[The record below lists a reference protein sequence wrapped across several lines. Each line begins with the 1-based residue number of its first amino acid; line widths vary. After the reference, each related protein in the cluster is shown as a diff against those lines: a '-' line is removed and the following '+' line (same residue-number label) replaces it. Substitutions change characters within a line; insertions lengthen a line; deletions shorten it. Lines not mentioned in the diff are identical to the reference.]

1 MRPPPKSSTQPP
13 LHLRVHI
20 VLLWLVIATGG
31 VTQTVTAQVAEIQVL
46 PSELSLAVG
55 QQGTLMATPY
65 DSRGIPITD
74 LVEFSWVS
82 TNLAVATVAYEAA
95 MPTFATIT
103 AVSPGIAQIEVRFG
117 NIRSTVVVEVRAPA
131 VEEVLPPAPPDSV
144 LPPEISTAS
153 IDLLARIEP
162 HNFEYAPG
170 CRVGAF
176 VGSNLLLTTYMAIRG
191 ADSIEVML
199 SDGRRVSTGIR
210 IAAYDAPSDLTVL
223 HVPVQRTGQMTVGDD
238 PEVDDYVWAVGQPNC
253 QTTETT
259 PARIADVPSTGTLRL
274 NRVLGFGQVGS
285 PVIDQT
291 GTIVGV
297 ASEGSRAIRATDVA
311 SFTTQAGRN
320 LASGILL
327 TPIQVARAE
336 RHAYGSIALRSNM
349 TGAVARI
356 APLEDWHWPELARE
370 RSLPLTLSGPEGRYQ
385 VELIAS
391 GAVQSTTTVT
401 MEAGVAADALLLPTL
416 LAQPQPA
423 PAEEPPPGTEI
434 APQGGGGGGAIIAV
448 LLVLA
453 GGGAAAAFL
462 LKPKEPPPPT
472 PTTTTGG
479 VTIRVIIPGS
489 GGNR

>member
-1 MRPPPKSSTQPP
+1 
-13 LHLRVHI
+13 
-20 VLLWLVIATGG
+20 
-31 VTQTVTAQVAEIQVL
+31 VTQAVTAQVVAEIQVL

-74 LVEFSWVS
+74 LVGFSWVS

-95 MPTFATIT
+95 MPTFATIV
-103 AVSPGIAQIEVRFG
+103 AVSPGIAQVEVRLG

-131 VEEVLPPAPPDSV
+131 VEEVLPAAPPDSV
-144 LPPEISTAS
+144 LPREVSTAS
-153 IDLLARIEP
+153 VDLLARIEP

-191 ADSIEVML
+191 ADSIEVLL
-199 SDGRRVSTGIR
+199 SDGQRVSTGIR
-210 IAAYDAPSDLTVL
+210 IAAYDAPGDLAVL
-223 HVPVQRTGQMTVGDD
+223 HVPVQRAGQMTVGDD
-238 PEVDDYVWAVGQPNC
+238 PEVDDYVWAIGQPNC
-253 QTTETT
+253 RTTETT
-259 PARIADVPSTGTLRL
+259 PARIAEVPSTGTLRL
-274 NRVLGFGQVGS
+274 NRVLGLGQVGAPVVGA
-285 PVIDQT
+285 PVIDQA

-297 ASEGSRAIRATDVA
+297 ASDGSRAIRATDVA

-370 RSLPLTLSGPEGRYQ
+370 SSLPLTLSGPEGRYQ

-391 GAVQSTTTVT
+391 GAVQSTTTMT

-423 PAEEPPPGTEI
+423 PAEEPPPGAEI

-462 LKPKEPPPPT
+462 LKPKETPPDPPL
-472 PTTTTGG
+472 PPTTGG
-479 VTIRVIIPGS
+479 VTIRVILPGS